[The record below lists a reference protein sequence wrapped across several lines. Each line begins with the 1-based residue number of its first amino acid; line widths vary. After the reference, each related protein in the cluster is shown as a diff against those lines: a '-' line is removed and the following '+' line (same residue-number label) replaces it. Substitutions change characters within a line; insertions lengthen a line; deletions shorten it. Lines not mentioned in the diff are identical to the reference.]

1 VLIPADRD
9 TMIDGVRHLVLA
21 AAVAVLACS
30 SETPAS
36 TERDCPAAPAALP
49 DECVATADC
58 YYAAP
63 RLLTGRPDL
72 CNGAWLLC
80 RDGEPGFLSSMK
92 ACPSLTVPVCSAPV
106 VEGAT
111 CERPLDYA
119 GAPSNRECFVA
130 DIGQRL
136 DAAEI
141 AGRTC
146 ACDVPGPIWRCVSG
160 SYRWT
165 PPPPCHALAQL
176 GDAVKVNIVAE
187 DPPNLDGGTFAEG
200 DYVLASA
207 VEYVGTGGVPG
218 GADITLRQT
227 MRIVGTTFES
237 VETHAGPQE
246 VRISGTLTTSGGV
259 LNAVDTCPPWHF
271 LFAPYAATRN
281 EIRLLVDGERGQ
293 RVLTLTRR

>member
-1 VLIPADRD
+1 MSASLRC
-9 TMIDGVRHLVLA
+9 LVLA

-30 SETPAS
+30 SESPAS
-36 TERDCPAAPAALP
+36 RERDCPPAPAVLP
-49 DECVATADC
+49 DECVATTDC
-58 YYAAP
+58 DYAAP
-63 RLLTGRPDL
+63 RLLTGKRDL
-72 CNGAWLLC
+72 CNGARLSC
-80 RDGEPGFLSSMK
+80 RDGEPGFRQSIK
-92 ACPSLTVPVCSAPV
+92 ACPSLTVPVCSVPV
-106 VEGAT
+106 VEGAS

-130 DIGQRL
+130 DPGQRL

-146 ACDVPGPIWRCVSG
+146 ACDVPGPIWRCLSG

-165 PPPPCHALAQL
+165 PPPSCHGLSQL
-176 GDAVKVNIVAE
+176 GDAVKVSIVAE
-187 DPPNLDGGTFAEG
+187 DPPNLEGGTFSEG
-200 DYVLASA
+200 DYTLTSA

-227 MRIVGTTFES
+227 MRIVGTKFES

-246 VRISGTLTTSGGV
+246 VRISGTLTTTSGT
-259 LNAVDTCPPWHF
+259 LSAVDTCPPQHF
-271 LFAPYAATRN
+271 VFAPYAATRN
-281 EIRLLVDGERGQ
+281 ELRFLVEGQRGQ